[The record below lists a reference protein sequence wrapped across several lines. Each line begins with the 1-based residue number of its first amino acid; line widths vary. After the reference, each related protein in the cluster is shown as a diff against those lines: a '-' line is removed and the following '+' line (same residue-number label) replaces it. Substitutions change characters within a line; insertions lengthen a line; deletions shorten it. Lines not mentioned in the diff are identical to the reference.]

1 MTARIGVI
9 IHTSLATRL
18 FNDDDRERLNRLGDV
33 RWTESPDPLTEEE
46 AIQLLKGC
54 SIAVGSWQTP
64 HPSPRVVAS
73 CPQLKL
79 WEHVAGT
86 VTRFFG
92 SHLDGSDL
100 MIASCKTANADNVAQ
115 MTLAQLIT
123 GLRRIDENAVAN
135 RSGIAAPPTDSR
147 VMFESTVGIVGA
159 SEVGR
164 RVIALLQPLRARIL
178 LYDPFVDGD
187 EARALGVEKVD
198 DLTQLCSRCDA
209 VTLHTPNLPAT
220 RRLMGKGQFRAM
232 PDDAVFVNTARGAC
246 VDEEALI
253 AELEKGRLR
262 AYLDVTDGEPAS
274 DESSLRRL
282 ANVVLTSHIGGL
294 PTANMGNQAVD
305 DIAAFLRG
313 DRPMAVITEDMLD
326 RIA

>member
-1 MTARIGVI
+1 MTAKIGVI
-9 IHTSLATRL
+9 IHTSLATKL
-18 FNDDDRERLNRLGDV
+18 FNDEDRDRLNQLGDV
-33 RWTESPDPLTEEE
+33 RWTESSDPLTEED
-46 AIQLLKGC
+46 AIQLLQDC
-54 SIAVGSWQTP
+54 TIAVSSWETP
-64 HPSPRVVAS
+64 HPSPRIVAS

-92 SHLDGSDL
+92 PHLKGSDL
-100 MIASCKTANADNVAQ
+100 MIASCKNANADSVAQ

-123 GLRRIDENAVAN
+123 GLRRIDENAAAN
-135 RSGIAAPPTDSR
+135 RRGIAAPPTTSK

-178 LYDPFVDGD
+178 LYDPFVDDG

-198 DLTQLCSRCDA
+198 DLTQLCGHCDA
-209 VTLHTPNLPAT
+209 VSLHTPNLPAT
-220 RRLMGKGQFRAM
+220 KRLIGKDQFRAM

-253 AELEKGRLR
+253 AELEKGRLL
-262 AYLDVTDGEPAS
+262 AYLDVTDPEPAPG
-274 DESSLRRL
+274 ESPLRKL
-282 ANVVLTSHIGGL
+282 PNVVLTSHIGGM

-305 DIAAFLRG
+305 DITAFLRG
-313 DRPMAVITEDMLD
+313 DRPMTVITADMLD